1 MARSFPVRPLRF
13 ACAVALAAATS
24 AVAPQFALGGCGD
37 YVTIGGRSAHLATS
51 TRQSGV
57 LGHFGLAPQHLNT
70 AAAEQSTSLASRPFS
85 RPCQG
90 PECGRLPV
98 QAPPSAPIPNN
109 PFESTQVAVLAAGNS
124 FSIFGCHRMLAG
136 LAEEPVEGFPARVER
151 PPRTVAIVS

>member
-1 MARSFPVRPLRF
+1 MARHLRF

-37 YVTIGGRSAHLATS
+37 YVTIGGRSAHLAAS
-51 TRQSGV
+51 ARQSGV
-57 LGHFGLAPQHLNT
+57 PGNFGLASLHLSN
-70 AAAEQSTSLASRPFS
+70 AAAEQSAVDQSAALASRPFS

-98 QAPPSAPIPNN
+98 QAPPSAPIPTN
-109 PFESTQVAVLAAGNS
+109 PFESSQSAVLAACSS

-136 LAEEPVEGFPARVER
+136 LAEEPVEGFPGRVER
-151 PPRTVAIVS
+151 PPRTVAIVF